1 MTFDKVKFNPIS
13 PDPTEQAKAKLKCL
27 DALTC
32 VNAFIAL
39 YRVSHEDQEELAIKM
54 KELFT
59 LCDNYGLVPKGNVFN
74 Q

>member
-39 YRVSHEDQEELAIKM
+39 YRVSHEDQE
-54 KELFT
+54 
-59 LCDNYGLVPKGNVFN
+59 
-74 Q
+74 